1 MVVGVGFGCRHL
13 GLGSGGAGRSHGAA
27 RDRRLRYHASASAG
41 RSRGRRGRRG
51 RPDGGADPGRR
62 GRAPDA
68 RVLDGVEPHVVDLAG
83 GSAGSVRG
91 LHMRREAVRAVGRER
106 PPLPPEEGVLYLGGE
121 PYELE
126 WVCCPLPVPRGP
138 GGQPGGA
145 SPAPELHRS
154 LLLRPQKWGASVMW
168 VVFGGNAMLASDWY
182 PFCNQLCR
190 LQGRRGGAS
199 AAFLLFDFP
208 GYGGNPGRTSPA
220 ATLTASLCSL
230 RAALARF
237 DAGPPEVNLL
247 GHSLGAAAA
256 AQLAA
261 HLAITGAP
269 AGRLVL
275 SAPFTSI
282 PHVAVHL
289 LQRAAG
295 FVWQRAAPPRLRRPC
310 SATARTDLS
319 RRLGRPPAGFWSR
332 GLPRSRPTAG
342 ATSRPCVRPPARAGR
357 WASSTARRTCWCRP
371 AWAASFTTRRARPP
385 STLPPVGGSAAP
397 RGSCCSMGGPPQ
409 RRRLRRRVRSVASWR
424 CPERTTATR
433 CCSAP
438 PVVQSSWASCEV
450 AGSARWLIQVLL
462 RSCSHLDFPRPHI
475 QLPWLL
481 RHPCL

>member
-1 MVVGVGFGCRHL
+1 MGPLEIVACGTMLLPVLAVVGAGVGVVAGLMVGLTL
-13 GLGSGGAGRSHGAA
+13 GVAAAPLTLGFSMVLSPMSWIWLGAA
-27 RDRRLRYHASASAG
+27 LGAFGACTCGARLCVLWVENALLYHP
-41 RSRGRRGRRG
+41 
-51 RPDGGADPGRR
+51 RPYYDGD
-62 GRAPDA
+62 
-68 RVLDGVEPHVVDLAG
+68 
-83 GSAGSVRG
+83 
-91 LHMRREAVRAVGRER
+91 
-106 PPLPPEEGVLYLGGE
+106 PEEGVLYLGGE

-450 AGSARWLIQVLL
+450 AGGALVDPGPSTKLQSFRFSQASYTAALAAKAPLL
-462 RSCSHLDFPRPHI
+462 VVF
-475 QLPWLL
+475 
-481 RHPCL
+481 